1 MNSAGKAGLTIAGSE
16 LVFHCVIAYERSLA
30 NSSLNYAT

>member
-1 MNSAGKAGLTIAGSE
+1 MNSVNKAGLTVAGSE
-16 LVFHCVIAYERSLA
+16 LAFHCVVAYERSLA